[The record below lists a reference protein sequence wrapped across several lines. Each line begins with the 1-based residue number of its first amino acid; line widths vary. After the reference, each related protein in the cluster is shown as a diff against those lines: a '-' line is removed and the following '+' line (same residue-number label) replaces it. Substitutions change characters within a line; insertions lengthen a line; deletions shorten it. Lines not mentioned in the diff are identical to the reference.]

1 MFHFIFPRKLHF
13 FASDYTNKNI
23 YLYLCK
29 NNSTRMQL
37 IPLAILQ
44 SLLLAG
50 GQVFLKL
57 ALERMLP
64 FGWNWQFWGSVLAN
78 WQFALCGLLYGAG
91 TVLWFYI
98 IKHFPFS
105 MAYPMV
111 SLSYVFGMIAAM
123 LVFHEEVS
131 LTRWLGVL
139 LIMAGCY
146 FIAK

>member
-1 MFHFIFPRKLHF
+1 
-13 FASDYTNKNI
+13 
-23 YLYLCK
+23 
-29 NNSTRMQL
+29 MQL
-37 IPLAILQ
+37 LPLAIIQ

-50 GQVFLKL
+50 GEVFLKL
-57 ALERMLP
+57 ALRCMLP
-64 FGWNWQFWGSVLAN
+64 FGWNWQFWGDLLTN